1 VDIVTILERV
11 ATSHSAT
18 VYVPK
23 EEAGEL
29 TDDDI
34 KTLNV
39 EHGILAVEDVVRD
52 AWAFSRGVPE
62 EVLQAHQAETA
73 PAEVAATPVEIS

>member
-1 VDIVTILERV
+1 MDIPTIVERV
-11 ATSHSAT
+11 TNSHSAT

-29 TDDDI
+29 ADDDI

-62 EVLQAHQAETA
+62 EVLQAHAEEAA
-73 PAEVAATPVEIS
+73 PAEVAPAPAEIS

>member
-1 VDIVTILERV
+1 VDIPTIVERV
-11 ATSHSAT
+11 TNSHSAT

-29 TDDDI
+29 ADDDI

-62 EVLQAHQAETA
+62 EVLQAHAEEAA
-73 PAEVAATPVEIS
+73 PAEVAPAPAEIS